1 MDTQWLDSY
10 EEETAIGPVQRDE
23 ALLLY
28 AITRVIRP
36 RRVLEFGTYRGHSAK
51 AFLEGGA
58 EHVTTVD
65 ITPQI
70 DPALFLFVYGKRLEI
85 IVGSMTDFASDKRY
99 DLIFFD
105 ASHCLELN
113 QRTWINLDYPK
124 TILVHDTGT
133 WAMSHMTEKH
143 REFRGG
149 ILTAQGMIHQPA
161 EVKFVEWLQ
170 YAGYDRVDFH
180 SENTLR
186 HGITILQKR

>member
-1 MDTQWLDSY
+1 MDTQWLDTY

-65 ITPQI
+65 INPWI
-70 DPALFLFVYGKRLEI
+70 DPALGLDKYGNRL
-85 IVGSMTDFASDKRY
+85 SMTICSMDDFESKLPY

-124 TILVHDTGT
+124 TVLVHDTGA
-133 WAMSHMTEKH
+133 WAAAHMTDKH

-149 ILTAQGMIHQPA
+149 IMTSKGMIHQPA
-161 EVKFVEWLQ
+161 EVRFVEWLQ